1 MEVLKRL
8 ENKIH
13 ALVAHRN
20 KVLDDLRRAEEI
32 IKEREKEIQQ
42 LRSDLE
48 CAHSKA
54 AALAKERDEVR
65 MQVESVLDQLVGQLE
80 AQK

>member
-20 KVLDDLRRAEEI
+20 QLMEELART
-32 IKEREKEIQQ
+32 KELLAGRENEIRQM
-42 LRSDLE
+42 RGDLE
-48 CAHSKA
+48 SAQSKA
-54 AALAKERDEVR
+54 EAMTKERDEVKT
-65 MQVESVLDQLVGQLE
+65 QIESVVEQLVGQLE
-80 AQK
+80 AEK